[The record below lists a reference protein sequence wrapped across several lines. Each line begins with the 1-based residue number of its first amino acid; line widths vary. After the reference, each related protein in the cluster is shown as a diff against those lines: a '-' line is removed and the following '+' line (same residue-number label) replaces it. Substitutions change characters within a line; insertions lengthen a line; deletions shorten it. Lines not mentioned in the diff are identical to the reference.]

1 MASVRPS
8 LQAAINRGL
17 ISAGF
22 TSLVIAAL
30 MLSRLALAGGAN
42 VVKIDNFSFGPDT
55 INIPV
60 GTTLTW
66 QNGDDIPHSIV
77 AEDKSFHSK
86 ALDSDDQ
93 FSFVFSKPGEFVY
106 FCGLHPFMKGK
117 IVVTP

>member
-1 MASVRPS
+1 MANVRPS
-8 LQAAINRGL
+8 WQAVANRGL

-22 TSLVIAAL
+22 ASFVIAAL
-30 MLSRLALAGGAN
+30 LLSRLALAGETS

-77 AEDKSFHSK
+77 AEDKSFRSK

-93 FSFVFSKPGEFVY
+93 FSYIFSKPGEFVY
-106 FCGLHPFMKGK
+106 FCGLHPFMKGRV
-117 IVVTP
+117 IVVP